1 MHILDIGTG
10 SGCILLSILKERMN
24 FMGTGIDISK
34 KSIKI
39 SKYNAKK
46 LNLYKRS
53 KFYISDI
60 DNFLFGKY
68 DVIVSNPPYIE
79 DYALKYLDKEVI
91 GFEPKKALKGGKD
104 GLLEITK
111 VINGA
116 SRLIKKNGL
125 FVLEI
130 GYNQMNKVVI
140 ATHNK
145 DKQKEMEMLLSNFGI
160 NTVALNS
167 FPKIGDIPETGTTL
181 EENALIKARA
191 VFSITG
197 LASIADDTG
206 LEIDALN
213 GAPGVYTARF
223 AGEGCSYT
231 DNVKKIIEVMQGIPF
246 DKRGAVFRTVI
257 AYKDSKV
264 ELIAEGLVR
273 GYISEKIK
281 GLDGFGYDPVFYIKE
296 KGKTFAE
303 MKVEEKNIISH
314 RGRATK
320 ALKERLIPILTNNSR
335 KVGGPA

>member
-1 MHILDIGTG
+1 MNIENILKQGFQKLNNNNIRNASLDCELLLSKVIKKNREYIMLNLNKDLKKKNIIFFNNLIERRKNGEPVSYLTNKKYFWNEIYYVDKNVLIPRPDTEILVETITKFTKQESKLHILDIGTG

-24 FMGTGIDISK
+24 FTGTGIDISK

-91 GFEPKKALKGGKD
+91 GYEPKKALKGGKD

-130 GYNQMNKVVI
+130 GYNQMNKVVGI
-140 ATHNK
+140 LKKKGFYIINRLK
-145 DKQKEMEMLLSNFGI
+145 DYSKNDRCIIS
-160 NTVALNS
+160 
-167 FPKIGDIPETGTTL
+167 
-181 EENALIKARA
+181 
-191 VFSITG
+191 
-197 LASIADDTG
+197 
-206 LEIDALN
+206 
-213 GAPGVYTARF
+213 
-223 AGEGCSYT
+223 
-231 DNVKKIIEVMQGIPF
+231 KKI
-246 DKRGAVFRTVI
+246 
-257 AYKDSKV
+257 
-264 ELIAEGLVR
+264 
-273 GYISEKIK
+273 
-281 GLDGFGYDPVFYIKE
+281 
-296 KGKTFAE
+296 
-303 MKVEEKNIISH
+303 
-314 RGRATK
+314 
-320 ALKERLIPILTNNSR
+320 
-335 KVGGPA
+335 